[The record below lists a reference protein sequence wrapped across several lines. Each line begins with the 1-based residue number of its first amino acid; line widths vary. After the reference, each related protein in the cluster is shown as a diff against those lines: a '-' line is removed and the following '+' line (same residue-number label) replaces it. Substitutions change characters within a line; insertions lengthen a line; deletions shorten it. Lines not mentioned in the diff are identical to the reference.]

1 MPATSGTIIPPFAG
15 PDMQFLEAVIKA
27 VASTD
32 DKKLTDRL
40 RADGDLVRRARTGRV
55 EEKADCAGD

>member
-1 MPATSGTIIPPFAG
+1 
-15 PDMQFLEAVIKA
+15 MQFLEAAIKA

-32 DKKLTDRL
+32 DKKLTDHL

>member
-1 MPATSGTIIPPFAG
+1 M
-15 PDMQFLEAVIKA
+15 
-27 VASTD
+27 TD
-32 DKKLTDRL
+32 DKKLTDYL